1 MVKDHFQCLL
11 HAGVLLAAVG
21 LLAGCQTGGS
31 GASERTEYFTWV
43 DDQGRVR
50 HSPIQ
55 RERIE
60 DVAAARK
67 DQPARQADEPSPAES
82 GEPGGTEVEEPVTRR
97 LDPEDE
103 YTLENYPDGDQLEK
117 DGYVRPGDPQPY
129 FTWRDAEGNIRVS
142 YYRPDTR
149 SEVEKGRVKPPIELT
164 PASVHSAGNGESAQP
179 YRDQADPEALAI
191 LGIETSGVSYFEE
204 WSAMCCSHLSLAGLQ
219 DWIAGREF
227 RLLVDEDSPL
237 HDFATG
243 RSHYRL
249 VRLPDGEQARDFV
262 IRLRSFAMAL
272 STKRAADGAKD
283 GLFVPSV
290 AFLDSQLQPIRIV
303 TDLVADFTPESW
315 HRHGYLEA
323 HIPVFPNQGERW
335 MVLFT
340 TEEDQQGQTVV
351 EDRRGPKA
359 IRHSPTGVLSLT
371 GVESP

>member
-1 MVKDHFQCLL
+1 MVKDRFHCLL
-11 HAGVLLAAVG
+11 LAIALLAAAG
-21 LLAGCQTGGS
+21 LLAGCQTDGS
-31 GASERTEYFTWV
+31 GASGRSEYFTWV

-50 HSPIQ
+50 HSPIP

-60 DVAAARK
+60 DVA
-67 DQPARQADEPSPAES
+67 D
-82 GEPGGTEVEEPVTRR
+82 GTETREESVARR

-117 DGYVRPGDPQPY
+117 NGYVRPGDPQPY
-129 FTWRDAEGNIRVS
+129 FTWRDAEGNVRVS

-164 PASVHSAGNGESAQP
+164 PASVHSAGDGASAQP

-191 LGIETSGVSYFEE
+191 LGIEASGVSYFEE

-219 DWIAGREF
+219 DWITGREF
-227 RLLVDEDSPL
+227 RLLVDNESPV

-243 RSHYRL
+243 KSHYRL
-249 VRLPDGEQARDFV
+249 VRLPDSEQARDFV
-262 IRLRSFAMAL
+262 IRLRSFAM
-272 STKRAADGAKD
+272 D

-290 AFLDSQLQPIRIV
+290 AFLDNQLQPIRIV
-303 TDLVADFTPESW
+303 TDLIADFTPESW

-323 HIPVFPNQGERW
+323 HIPVFPNEGERW

-340 TEEDQQGQTVV
+340 TEEDHQGQTVV
-351 EDRRGPKA
+351 EDKRGPKA

-371 GVESP
+371 GVESFQD